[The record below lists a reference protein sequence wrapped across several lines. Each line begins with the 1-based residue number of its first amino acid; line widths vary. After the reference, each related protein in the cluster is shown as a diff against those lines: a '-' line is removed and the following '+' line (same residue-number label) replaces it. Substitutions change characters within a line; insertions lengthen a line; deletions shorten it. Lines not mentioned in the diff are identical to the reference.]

1 MNCKRAENFLVRS
14 FDGPLPSGQGDA
26 LRGHLEDCPACRQ
39 RNEEYDL
46 IREAFRAFPPVQPR
60 PFFWERLNAKLPTV
74 ESSPRA
80 WPVFRKLGFK
90 LVPAYLAVIL
100 ALGAALVFLGP
111 PAEAELSQAEILL
124 RGEDPLTETT
134 GVLDETR
141 AEDKNMMILF
151 ASLERPSSLGSR
163 MP

>member
-1 MNCKRAENFLVRS
+1 MNCKRAENLLVRS
-14 FDGPLPSGQGDA
+14 FDGPLPPGQGDA
-26 LRGHLEDCPACRQ
+26 LLGHLEACPACRK
-39 RNEEYDL
+39 RSEEYNL
-46 IREAFRAFPPVQPR
+46 IREALRAFPPAQPR
-60 PFFWERLNAKLPTV
+60 PFFWERLNAKLPAA

-80 WPVFRKLGFK
+80 RPVLRKLGFK

-100 ALGAALVFLGP
+100 ALGAALAFLR
-111 PAEAELSQAEILL
+111 PAAEVELSRAEILL

-141 AEDKNMMILF
+141 TEDKNMMILF